1 MCRFWQIDDL
11 DWRSRREAD
20 LLGKGV
26 MESGL
31 MRESGKSNLFVRNIN
46 GHSQCLHLRKK
57 TNDDVL
63 TIIIV

>member
-1 MCRFWQIDDL
+1 M
-11 DWRSRREAD
+11 SEAD
-20 LLGKGV
+20 LLGEGV

-46 GHSQCLHLRKK
+46 GLSQCLHERKK